1 MDNDNKIV
9 IASEGTPTEINLEKA
24 MEKARSESFSTSV
37 EGSTQVRGDS
47 VVQDGFFSISCMS
60 ICARNGTA

>member
-24 MEKARSESFSTSV
+24 MEKARSESFSNSV

-47 VVQDGFFSISCMS
+47 VVPDGFFS
-60 ICARNGTA
+60 N